1 MKKSVLFIC
10 ADQWR
15 WDCFGF
21 MNHKHAYTPNIDKLV
36 SRSTAFRKHF
46 TAIVPCG
53 PARTTMLTG
62 LYPFIHRSV
71 NNGTPLDKRFTNVA
85 KEARKF
91 GYDPKLYGY
100 TDTSWDPRYLDDNDE
115 KLFTYES
122 PMEGFDPVCHMP
134 ENNPLPWANY
144 LKEKGFNV
152 SSPHDLYERENPIKG
167 QGYIYKAYDIPTEH
181 SDTSFLT
188 NRAIEDI
195 KKMTSP
201 FFMHISF
208 LRPHPPLF
216 VSEPWHSLIN
226 PQDIDL
232 PNIHKT
238 YQEMAQDHPFLK
250 EIISRYT
257 LEKYFTEIRFS
268 DLTDQDT
275 KNIIAVY
282 LGMCAEVD
290 FNIGKIINALEE
302 SGQAENTMIIFTSDH
317 GELLGEHRLWGKL
330 GWWDSAYRIPLII
343 HVPEQSPKIIEEM
356 TESVDVSPTI
366 LDWLGVEIP
375 TNWNGRSL
383 LPIIDN
389 INPNLEPRDFVV
401 FEFDFREDEYSS
413 FVENKELAPE
423 ECSLSV
429 IRTQE
434 WKYVHF
440 PSLPCMLFNL
450 KNDPFEQVNLANQD
464 QYMNIQNDL
473 LSKLLSHRMRHA
485 ERQLSNIKL
494 SSKGILTETGPVDR
508 KIHKSR

>member
-21 MNHKHAYTPNIDKLV
+21 MKHKHAYTPNIDKLV
-36 SRSTAFRKHF
+36 LHSTTFRKHF

-115 KLFTYES
+115 KLYTYES
-122 PMEGFDPVCHMP
+122 PMEGFDPVCHMS
-134 ENNPLPWANY
+134 ESNLLPWANY

-152 SSPHDLYERENPIKG
+152 SSPLELYEREKPIKG
-167 QGYIYKAYDIPTEH
+167 QGYIYKAHDIPTEH
-181 SDTSFLT
+181 SDTSFLA

-226 PQDIDL
+226 PQNIDL

-250 EIISRYT
+250 EIIRKYT

-343 HVPEQSPKIIEEM
+343 HVPGQSPKIIEEM

-366 LDWLGVEIP
+366 LDWLGAEIP

-383 LPIIDN
+383 LPIIEN
-389 INPNLEPRDFVV
+389 IKPNLKPRDFVV
-401 FEFDFREDEYSS
+401 FEFDFRENYFSS

-473 LSKLLSHRMRHA
+473 LSKLFSHRMRHA